1 VGLEE
6 LTRLAAL
13 ATTMGL
19 AGLTLGCT
27 SPTNPDS
34 FVTAT
39 TFAAFG
45 DSITWGEDGQDF
57 CTDAAAA
64 ALALGRPQLRKQIAP
79 AQQYPSVL
87 LGELHARYVH
97 QSFAVVN
104 DGQRGERAA
113 DAPPRF
119 SATILTTPPS
129 YESVLLMEGANDLC
143 EQCNNMAAIEGLR
156 TMIRG
161 AAANGIRP
169 FLATIPPQVA
179 GRRYLLDPMLARAFN
194 DQVRGLAAQERVT
207 LVDVEGGFDKTGL
220 GPSYGDYISCDG
232 LHPTASGYALIAN
245 IFFIALTQ
253 ALKAPASST
262 TNLAVP
268 SPVLRRSPAR
278 RQP

>member
-64 ALALGRPQLRKQIAP
+64 ALALGRPQLRNQIAP

-87 LGELHARYVH
+87 L
-97 QSFAVVN
+97 
-104 DGQRGERAA
+104 
-113 DAPPRF
+113 
-119 SATILTTPPS
+119 
-129 YESVLLMEGANDLC
+129 
-143 EQCNNMAAIEGLR
+143 
-156 TMIRG
+156 
-161 AAANGIRP
+161 
-169 FLATIPPQVA
+169 
-179 GRRYLLDPMLARAFN
+179 
-194 DQVRGLAAQERVT
+194 
-207 LVDVEGGFDKTGL
+207 
-220 GPSYGDYISCDG
+220 
-232 LHPTASGYALIAN
+232 
-245 IFFIALTQ
+245 
-253 ALKAPASST
+253 
-262 TNLAVP
+262 
-268 SPVLRRSPAR
+268 
-278 RQP
+278 